1 MLSEKIKDAE
11 KRYGAANIQEAIS
24 IALVNN
30 RRSWGYVEG
39 ILRKWASEGKGDAS
53 GSTAQNS
60 NRKKYLE
67 EYVRRRGR
75 LPWVTEHDPESY
87 AEDLERERERRRRD
101 PPLDIDPKADQIWR
115 RALDHLKEQVP
126 EPTFETWLAQT
137 CGVLCDNQRF
147 VVDVPTPFA
156 IAWLERRIYQ
166 DIQRVVQKLTGKLL
180 DIQFQCSS

>member
-11 KRYGAANIQEAIS
+11 ERYGAADIKKAIG

-53 GSTAQNS
+53 GPASQNS
-60 NRKKYLE
+60 NRRNYLE

-87 AEDLERERERRRRD
+87 AKDLEREREHRWRD
-101 PPLDIDPKADQIWR
+101 PPLDIDPEADQIWR

-126 EPTFETWLAQT
+126 KPTFETWLAQT
-137 CGVLCDNQRF
+137 CGVVWDDRRF

-156 IAWLERRIYQ
+156 IAWLERRLYQ
-166 DIQRVVQKLTGKLL
+166 DIQKTIEKITGNLL